1 MEEDLKTTLLSICK
15 LFKKYSVQ
23 YLVIGGTAVAYH
35 GYYRMSTDTSGNICE
50 KPDIDIWFNPTYSNY
65 INILKAIEEL
75 GKDIL
80 RYKSEKKLDPKK
92 SFFKLNFS
100 NFTLDLLPE
109 IQSNIRFNDAY
120 SKRDSVTVDDIEIH
134 FISLID
140 LIHDKKKS
148 IRKKDLEDLNELKKL
163 NDNK

>member
-1 MEEDLKTTLLSICK
+1 
-15 LFKKYSVQ
+15 
-23 YLVIGGTAVAYH
+23 
-35 GYYRMSTDTSGNICE
+35 
-50 KPDIDIWFNPTYSNY
+50 
-65 INILKAIEEL
+65 
-75 GKDIL
+75 
-80 RYKSEKKLDPKK
+80 LDPKK